1 MTRRF
6 RPAVWISALA
16 LLAAGVATA
25 QETPKTAAKAPTDY
39 ILQPSDLIRVQV
51 FQEEDL
57 MREVRIT
64 QEYSIT
70 LPLVGTIG
78 LKNRT
83 VRQAEEMIRQL
94 YDRDYLVNPQI
105 TLTVLE
111 YSQQT
116 VQVLGSVNQAGAVVF
131 PPEQRMG
138 LIEAITRAGGFTRL
152 ADRKRIRLTR
162 TGEDGEAKNVIINA
176 DDLIQGNSNEAWLL
190 QKGDV
195 IFVPE
200 RIL

>member
-1 MTRRF
+1 MKLRF
-6 RPAVWISALA
+6 RLAVLVFAA
-16 LLAAGVATA
+16 AVLAAAAAA
-25 QETPKTAAKAPTDY
+25 QEAAKTAPKAPTDY
-39 ILQPSDLIRVQV
+39 VLQPSDLIRVQV

-64 QEYSIT
+64 QEHTIT
-70 LPLVGTIG
+70 LPLVGTIE
-78 LKNRT
+78 LKDRT
-83 VRQAEEMIRQL
+83 VRQAEEIIRQL
-94 YDRDYLVNPQI
+94 YDRDFLVNPQI

-131 PPEQRMG
+131 PPEQKMG

-162 TGEDGEAKNVIINA
+162 TQADGEVKNVIINA
-176 DDLIQGNSNEAWLL
+176 DDLIQGNSSEAWLL